1 MIRFRFIFSSHWSL
15 ICSHAMTS
23 IFVVLYVMSHAH
35 FGLPVGFRFG
45 MYRGEHVDILYG
57 NVKHAFFQV
66 KLLTSSLCLFIDLLI
81 IRVGTCFETKLSRI
95 RGSNVNLHMNRT
107 YCSAND

>member
-1 MIRFRFIFSSHWSL
+1 MLVLVKSSSVASSIRFTTVSAIILQVVVCMSVLIPFFMLPEWKRVIRFRFVFSSRWSFK

-23 IFVVLYVMSHAH
+23 VFVVLYVMLHAH

-66 KLLTSSLCLFIDLLI
+66 S
-81 IRVGTCFETKLSRI
+81 
-95 RGSNVNLHMNRT
+95 
-107 YCSAND
+107 Y

>member
-1 MIRFRFIFSSHWSL
+1 
-15 ICSHAMTS
+15 MTS
-23 IFVVLYVMSHAH
+23 IFVVLYVMLHAH

-81 IRVGTCFETKLSRI
+81 IRVGTCFETKLPRI
-95 RGSNVNLHMNRT
+95 RGLNVNLHVNRT
-107 YCSAND
+107 YCSAID

>member
-1 MIRFRFIFSSHWSL
+1 
-15 ICSHAMTS
+15 MTS
-23 IFVVLYVMSHAH
+23 IFVVLYVMLHAH

-66 KLLTSSLCLFIDLLI
+66 KLLTSSLCLFIYWLI
-81 IRVGTCFETKLSRI
+81 IWVGFLSQEFLGQTSI
-95 RGSNVNLHMNRT
+95 FTWNEPTAQLMIESEQ
-107 YCSAND
+107 

>member
-66 KLLTSSLCLFIDLLI
+66 KLLTSSLCLCSDLLI
-81 IRVGTCFETKLSRI
+81 I
-95 RGSNVNLHMNRT
+95 
-107 YCSAND
+107 

>member
-15 ICSHAMTS
+15 ICSHAVTS
-23 IFVVLYVMSHAH
+23 IFVVLYVMLHAH

-66 KLLTSSLCLFIDLLI
+66 ILLTSSLCLVIDLLI
-81 IRVGTCFETKLSRI
+81 ILVGFLKQKSRI

-107 YCSAND
+107 YCSAYD

>member
-1 MIRFRFIFSSHWSL
+1 
-15 ICSHAMTS
+15 MTS
-23 IFVVLYVMSHAH
+23 IFVVLYVMLHAH

-66 KLLTSSLCLFIDLLI
+66 KLLTSSLCLCSDLSI
-81 IRVGTCFETKLSRI
+81 I
-95 RGSNVNLHMNRT
+95 
-107 YCSAND
+107 